1 PAGPRASASSA
12 PPPRAPLP
20 ASSPST
26 ASPAPDPTPG
36 PPQPRPGRAGTLI
49 DHRTPAARTP
59 DPGAG
64 RRPVRPLEKGAPPR
78 DRSRRRG
85 PAALTVPDAA
95 SLLTTHAD
103 GTTRHWLPTL
113 NSWGSGTSGRRP
125 GGAEQGPS
133 PRAWGSR
140 RSAAVALLSTGSIPT
155 CVG

>member
-1 PAGPRASASSA
+1 
-12 PPPRAPLP
+12 
-20 ASSPST
+20 
-26 ASPAPDPTPG
+26 
-36 PPQPRPGRAGTLI
+36 
-49 DHRTPAARTP
+49 
-59 DPGAG
+59 
-64 RRPVRPLEKGAPPR
+64 EKGAPPR

-155 CVG
+155 CVGFTMNGSPFRTANSVHPHVRGVHRRRPP